1 MNERIYSIYIYLYKW
16 YIGNTIAMSDLPG
29 RYLTFKPLF
38 DRGEVG
44 RSGTQRIPGSPAFRK
59 SADKLSIYH
68 INYVCNLVYSHI
80 LCKSWWSYSLNMSK
94 YNTSH
99 KHIIQYIFVYI
110 YKPVW
115 THFGV
120 QTFSQKSNVQVPL
133 SSLKNWLFENG
144 IPREWIVII
153 LNIWRIVKS
162 TN

>member
-1 MNERIYSIYIYLYKW
+1 MNVYIVYIYVYKW

-110 YKPVW
+110 YINPCELTLVFKHFHKRAMFKCPCRPSKTGCLRTGFPV
-115 THFGV
+115 
-120 QTFSQKSNVQVPL
+120 
-133 SSLKNWLFENG
+133 NG
-144 IPREWIVII
+144 LW
-153 LNIWRIVKS
+153 
-162 TN
+162 

>member
-1 MNERIYSIYIYLYKW
+1 
-16 YIGNTIAMSDLPG
+16 MSDLPG

-99 KHIIQYIFVYI
+99 KHIMQYIFVYI

-133 SSLKNWLFENG
+133 SSPQKLVVWERDSPWMDCDNPQYMKDSKVHEL
-144 IPREWIVII
+144 II
-153 LNIWRIVKS
+153 NQPP
-162 TN
+162 